1 MILNERDSRHEQVL
15 QVAQQMM
22 TAARTAPK
30 GKGVDIIEVAM
41 VTESNIRILSDTMK
55 QMYEDNGFKFF
66 LRDADNILQAECVVL
81 IGTRS
86 LPQGLDCG
94 HCGYEHCGDRKKG
107 VPCAI
112 NSVDVGIAIGSA
124 CSVAADHRVD
134 TRVMFSAGLA
144 AQQLDWLDGCT
155 QVYAIP
161 VSASS
166 KIRSS
171 TGSLRQN
178 KFFSRVGHAVFFIGQ
193 SDEVGVFFYHLLCIG
208 HGNAESGVLNHGQV
222 VESVA
227 DGNHFLTRKSDS
239 FRRMASDWALS
250 MPLGTSSRK

>member
-144 AQQLDWLDGCT
+144 AQQLDWLDGDAPRCT
-155 QVYAIP
+155 PYP
-161 VSASS
+161 
-166 KIRSS
+166 
-171 TGSLRQN
+171 
-178 KFFSRVGHAVFFIGQ
+178 
-193 SDEVGVFFYHLLCIG
+193 
-208 HGNAESGVLNHGQV
+208 
-222 VESVA
+222 
-227 DGNHFLTRKSDS
+227 
-239 FRRMASDWALS
+239 
-250 MPLGTSSRK
+250 

>member
-166 KIRSS
+166 KNPFFDRKPK
-171 TGSLRQN
+171 TGNQGLTP
-178 KFFSRVGHAVFFIGQ
+178 
-193 SDEVGVFFYHLLCIG
+193 CM
-208 HGNAESGVLNHGQV
+208 AELN
-222 VESVA
+222 
-227 DGNHFLTRKSDS
+227 
-239 FRRMASDWALS
+239 
-250 MPLGTSSRK
+250 

>member
-41 VTESNIRILSDTMK
+41 VTDSNIRILSDTMK

-166 KIRSS
+166 K
-171 TGSLRQN
+171 N
-178 KFFSRVGHAVFFIGQ
+178 PFF
-193 SDEVGVFFYHLLCIG
+193 D
-208 HGNAESGVLNHGQV
+208 
-222 VESVA
+222 
-227 DGNHFLTRKSDS
+227 RK
-239 FRRMASDWALS
+239 
-250 MPLGTSSRK
+250 PKTE